1 MKKVIMDVDTGVDDA
16 LAILYALESRQLDV
30 LGITTVNGNVP
41 LEMVNVNT
49 LKVLSLAGGGRT
61 RPSRCRPTADEDI

>member
-30 LGITTVNGNVP
+30 LGIPVRT
-41 LEMVNVNT
+41 
-49 LKVLSLAGGGRT
+49 GR
-61 RPSRCRPTADEDI
+61 C